1 MSREL
6 EKHGARGFLAAKVT
20 GSSAS
25 AISIL
30 KSSRQRELYH
40 CFETGGFELGA
51 VSTGR
56 RGAAAEAGASRRDR
70 KREFDRGRCVSLGLM
85 SADRLRDTV

>member
-1 MSREL
+1 MGQLKRQSEQEDGGGRTIIWQLAWWLFGTWADSFRKTLKVSREL
-6 EKHGARGFLAAKVT
+6 EKHGAQGFLAAKVT

-40 CFETGGFELGA
+40 CFETGGLSWEQ
-51 VSTGR
+51 
-56 RGAAAEAGASRRDR
+56 
-70 KREFDRGRCVSLGLM
+70 
-85 SADRLRDTV
+85 